1 MVQAKK
7 ITIAIDGYAS
17 SGKSTLGKDLA
28 EALGYIFIDSGA
40 MYRGVALFALE
51 QGLLDSGN
59 LNVSELVAKLPEIS
73 LYFTMDATQVL
84 MLNGRDVSLE
94 IRSSKVSEVVSAVAA
109 VREVREKLVD
119 LQRAMGSEG
128 GVVMDGRDIG
138 TVVFPKAELKL
149 FVTADLDTRSQRR
162 FQEMQKNQPS
172 STFQEVKN
180 NLSQRDSYD
189 TQRSISPL
197 LKAEDAILIDTGS
210 ISREEQLKVALELVE
225 TVLGHE
231 V

>member
-28 EALGYIFIDSGA
+28 KALGYIFIDSGA

-225 TVLGHE
+225 TLLRHE

>member
-28 EALGYIFIDSGA
+28 KALGYIFIDSGA

-162 FQEMQKNQPS
+162 FEEMQKNQPS

-197 LKAEDAILIDTGS
+197 SKAEDAILIDTGS

>member
-28 EALGYIFIDSGA
+28 KALGYIFIDSGA

-51 QGLLDSGN
+51 QGLIDSGN